1 LNGALPDDLLDILR
15 LLEAGRAADNQTVT
29 EPKNTIAVP
38 VPGKRFAAYSPRPGI
53 VNARAGPVTS
63 LAGKTRS
70 HSLLKL
76 EYCGDTSMG
85 RVLPFQDS
93 DPPIARASTKPE
105 RQGKEG
111 RNNPDFDAKT
121 KPSAWFCRGLSD
133 DLRCGTFL
141 APFPIAD
148 LLRTKEFLGLSR
160 KKLEPFFPQSAP
172 YGHKGIME
180 NLEG

>member
-1 LNGALPDDLLDILR
+1 MFPHSIASK
-15 LLEAGRAADNQTVT
+15 EAQSRVTAWEARAT
-29 EPKNTIAVP
+29 ERKAVP

-70 HSLLKL
+70 HRLLKL

-85 RVLPFQDS
+85 KVLPFQDS

-121 KPSAWFCRGLSD
+121 KPSAWFCRGLSG

-141 APFPIAD
+141 ALLPIAD
-148 LLRTKEFLGLSR
+148 LHEQKNFWACHE
-160 KKLEPFFPQSAP
+160 K
-172 YGHKGIME
+172 
-180 NLEG
+180 NLNPLCSSLHH

>member
-1 LNGALPDDLLDILR
+1 MNGALPDDLLDILR

-141 APFPIAD
+141 ASFPIAD

-160 KKLEPFFPQSAP
+160 KKT
-172 YGHKGIME
+172 
-180 NLEG
+180 